1 MVADGRGGSRAAE
14 ARYTTGIDDTGCSS
28 VSTKALG
35 FVILTDDDGIA
46 MNEDILAQVLPSVPL
61 FLKRKMDPL

>member
-14 ARYTTGIDDTGCSS
+14 ARYTTGIEDTGCSS

-46 MNEDILAQVLPSVPL
+46 MNEDIAQVLQAVSG
-61 FLKRKMDPL
+61 KKMDPFLS